1 MKLVCFW
8 TLLLDTFYKH
18 DIKNTYWKVV
28 VTNNDLW
35 GLKKKKTWLLIVD
48 LDCRPAGRLHVYCP
62 PCHLDQCQLTDL
74 PLHHSTAYKSL
85 LSAAQVI

>member
-18 DIKNTYWKVV
+18 DIKNIIEKLSWLIMIYE
-28 VTNNDLW
+28 D
-35 GLKKKKTWLLIVD
+35 LKKKKTWLLIVD